1 MDKIVTY
8 SLNENFI
15 ENLADFIE
23 KSFLENSPDIS
34 RLAFVFEG
42 KRPALFLKKALSKR
56 IGKSFFSPTFFSID
70 EFIQYTLLKKTPFI
84 KIANLES
91 WYMIYTLARKIA
103 PEVVR
108 GREQFSQFLPWARE
122 IAKFIDLLDLEDI
135 APDSLKN
142 IQASASIGYEIPEN
156 INVLLKNI
164 IILRDAYHKLLSKK
178 KSFSRGFIYL
188 STARAMQE
196 VSFDEFDKIIF
207 CSFFYMYKT
216 EQKIIKHLYD
226 IDKAI
231 LFLQGDEDGWSIL
244 KNTARYFSSSIKPD
258 KKRENNYSLNLY
270 AAFDRHS
277 QVSTVRTILKKM
289 KKLDSTVIIL
299 PDPNSMIPLV
309 SEIGSSVGEF
319 NVSLGYPLKR
329 SSLYSLFENIVQ
341 AQKTRKG
348 AEYYAKDYIAALS
361 QPLIKNLK
369 ILPDYSATRV
379 LVHKIEEV
387 LLGIENTPISGNLF
401 VKLEDI
407 ENEDALFGLAV
418 ETLEHMDIKTSIEEM
433 QNVLKELHLLLFT
446 LWQDI
451 TNFHDFA
458 LSLEKFLDTL
468 VRKSLIGS
476 YPLNLKITERLYEIR
491 DELENISFS
500 QEDFIKEDIFK
511 IFQDMLE
518 NEIISFS
525 GSPLK
530 GLQILGMFETRSL
543 NFENV
548 IIMNGNESQLPKLH
562 IHEPLI
568 PHDIIVSLGLD
579 TLEKE
584 EEIQHYLFKRII
596 SVAKNVH
603 LIYEENS
610 EKERSRFI
618 EEIIWQRQKKEKT
631 FTIKP
636 IPQVSFSTE
645 VLLTKREIK
654 KTKGMIELL
663 KKRTYSA
670 SSIDTYLRCPLQFY
684 YKYVL
689 GFEEKAKLSEDIEGK
704 EVGIFIHQLLKD
716 VFARFINRK
725 PQINEEF
732 SRKFPEILAE
742 KFETFF
748 SKRMRPDL
756 FMLEKVLYSRLK
768 GFLAFEQRS
777 KERRVQKILYLE
789 KQFKERIE
797 LSGITF
803 DFTYIVDRID
813 KLEDGSVLIL
823 DYKTGADT
831 PKPQQ
836 TDKLEKMKFNREPIR
851 DQIRSFQ
858 LPLYYYFEK
867 KKYEEETL
875 NAALYNLRSLK
886 LSYLHNKKRNEEK
899 LMQICLNALDFILHE
914 ILDPGKTFIADP
926 ANERNCKY
934 CPFFYLCR

>member
-1 MDKIVTY
+1 
-8 SLNENFI
+8 
-15 ENLADFIE
+15 
-23 KSFLENSPDIS
+23 
-34 RLAFVFEG
+34 
-42 KRPALFLKKALSKR
+42 
-56 IGKSFFSPTFFSID
+56 
-70 EFIQYTLLKKTPFI
+70 
-84 KIANLES
+84 
-91 WYMIYTLARKIA
+91 
-103 PEVVR
+103 VVK
-108 GREQFSQFLPWARE
+108 GREKFSQFLPWARE

-164 IILRDAYHKLLSKK
+164 IILRNAYHKLLSKN
-178 KSFSRGFIYL
+178 KSFSRGFTYL
-188 STARAMQE
+188 STARIIQE

-216 EQKIIKHLYD
+216 EQKVIKHLYD

-231 LFLQGDEDGWSIL
+231 LFFQGDEDRWPVL
-244 KNTARYFSSSIKPD
+244 KNTARYFSSSIKPE

-277 QVSTVRTILKKM
+277 QVCTVRTILKKI

-309 SEIGSSVGEF
+309 SEIGSLVGEF

-329 SSLYSLFENIVQ
+329 SLLYSLFEIIVQ
-341 AQKTRKG
+341 AQKTKKG
-348 AEYYAKDYIAALS
+348 AEYYTKDYITALN
-361 QPLIKNLK
+361 QPLLKNLK

-387 LLGIENTPISGNLF
+387 LLGIENTSISGNLF
-401 VKLEDI
+401 VKLADI
-407 ENEDALFGLAV
+407 ENEDALFELAV
-418 ETLEHMDIKTSIEEM
+418 ETLEHMDIKASIEDL
-433 QNVLKELHLLLFT
+433 QNILKELHLLLFT
-446 LWQDI
+446 LWEDI

-458 LSLEKFLDTL
+458 LSLGKFLDTL
-468 VRKSLIGS
+468 VRKSLIGN
-476 YPLNLKITERLYEIR
+476 YPLNLKIAKRLYNIR

-500 QEDFIKEDIFK
+500 RENFIKEDIFK

-530 GLQILGMFETRSL
+530 GLQVLGMFETRSL
-543 NFENV
+543 SFENV
-548 IIMNGNESQLPKLH
+548 IIMNGNESQLPRLH
-562 IHEPLI
+562 IYEPLI

-579 TLEKE
+579 TIEKE

-645 VLLTKREIK
+645 VLLDKREIK
-654 KTKGMIELL
+654 KTKEMIEFL
-663 KKRTYSA
+663 KKYTYSI
-670 SSIDTYLRCPLQFY
+670 SSIDTYLQCPLQFY

-689 GFEEKAKLSEDIEGK
+689 GFEEKAELPEDIEGK
-704 EVGIFIHQLLKD
+704 EIGTFIHQLLRD
-716 VFARFINRK
+716 TFARFINRK
-725 PQINEEF
+725 PQINKEF
-732 SRKFPEILAE
+732 SREFLKMFAE
-742 KFETFF
+742 KFKNFS
-748 SKRMRPDL
+748 SKRRRPDL
-756 FMLEKVLYSRLK
+756 FMLEKVLDFRLK
-768 GFLAFEQRS
+768 RFLTFEQTS
-777 KERRVQKILYLE
+777 KERRVEKILYLE
-789 KQFKERIE
+789 KQFKEKIE

-803 DFTYIVDRID
+803 DFTYIVDRVD

-823 DYKTGADT
+823 DYKTGADA

-836 TDKLEKMKFNREPIR
+836 ADKLEKMKFKRESIR

-886 LSYLHNKKRNEEK
+886 LSYLYNKNRNEEK

-914 ILDPGKTFIADP
+914 IIDAEKTFMADS

-934 CPFFYLCR
+934 CPFFSLCR

>member
-8 SLNENFI
+8 SLNEDFM
-15 ENLADFIE
+15 ENLVDSIE
-23 KSFLENSPDIS
+23 KNFLDNSPDIS

-42 KRPALFLKKALSKR
+42 KRPALFLKRALSRR

-70 EFIQYTLLKKTPFI
+70 EFIQYTLLQKTPFT
-84 KIANLES
+84 KITSLES
-91 WYMIYTLARKIA
+91 CHAIYTLAREIA

-156 INVLLKNI
+156 INVLLERI
-164 IILRDAYHKLLSKK
+164 ITLRDAYHKLLSEE

-188 STARAMQE
+188 SAARAVQQ
-196 VSFDEFDKIIF
+196 VSFDEFDKVIF

-231 LFLQGDEDGWSIL
+231 LFFQGDGDEWSIL
-244 KNTARYFSSSIKPD
+244 KDAARCFSSSIRPNKF
-258 KKRENNYSLNLY
+258 KESNYSLNLY

-277 QVSTVRTILKKM
+277 QVSTVRTILQKM
-289 KKLDSTVIIL
+289 KKLDSTVVIL

-329 SSLYSLFENIVQ
+329 SSLYSLFEMIVQ
-341 AQKTRKG
+341 SQKTRKG
-348 AEYYAKDYIAALS
+348 RKYYVKDYIAALS
-361 QPLIKNLK
+361 QPLVKNLK

-379 LVHKIEEV
+379 LVHTIEEV
-387 LLGIENTPISGNLF
+387 LLGIENTSITGSLF
-401 VKLEDI
+401 VKLQDM
-407 ENEDALFGLAV
+407 ENEDTLFELAV
-418 ETLEHMDIKTSIEEM
+418 ETLEHMDIKASIEEM
-433 QNVLKELHLLLFT
+433 KNILKELHLLLFT

-458 LSLEKFLDTL
+458 LSLERLLDTL
-468 VRKSLIGS
+468 VGKSLIGN
-476 YPLNLKITERLYEIR
+476 YPLNLEITKRLYETR

-500 QEDFIKEDIFK
+500 RENSTKEDIFK

-548 IIMNGNESQLPKLH
+548 IIMDGNESQLPKLH
-562 IHEPLI
+562 IHKPLI

-579 TLEKE
+579 TIEKE
-584 EEIQHYLFKRII
+584 EEIQHYLFKRML
-596 SVAKNVH
+596 STARNVH

-631 FTIKP
+631 FSIEP
-636 IPQVSFSTE
+636 IPQVSFATE
-645 VLLTKREIK
+645 VLLSKREIG
-654 KTKGMIELL
+654 KTKEMIELL
-663 KKRTYSA
+663 RRRTYST

-704 EVGIFIHQLLKD
+704 EVGIFVHQLLND
-716 VFARFINRK
+716 IFAKFINRK
-725 PQINEEF
+725 PQIDEEF

-742 KFETFF
+742 KFESFF
-748 SKRMRPDL
+748 SRRMRPDL
-756 FMLEKVLYSRLK
+756 FMLEKVLHSRLK
-768 GFLAFEQRS
+768 GFLAFEQKS
-777 KERRVQKILYLE
+777 KERRVEKILYLE
-789 KQFKERIE
+789 KQFEEKIE
-797 LSGITF
+797 LSGRTF
-803 DFTYIVDRID
+803 DFTYIVDRVD
-813 KLEDGSVLIL
+813 KLEDGSVLVL
-823 DYKTGADT
+823 DYKTGADSL
-831 PKPQQ
+831 KPGQ
-836 TDKLEKMKFNREPIR
+836 TDKLQKMELKRESIR
-851 DQIRSFQ
+851 DYIRSFQ
-858 LPLYYYFEK
+858 LPLYCYFEK
-867 KKYEEETL
+867 KKYKEETL

-886 LSYLHNKKRNEEK
+886 LSYLYNKKRNEEN
-899 LMQICLNALDFILHE
+899 LMQICLKALDFILRE
-914 ILDPGKTFIADP
+914 ILDPEKTFMADP
-926 ANERNCKY
+926 ANERNCTY
-934 CPFFYLCR
+934 CSFFYLCR

>member
-1 MDKIVTY
+1 
-8 SLNENFI
+8 
-15 ENLADFIE
+15 
-23 KSFLENSPDIS
+23 
-34 RLAFVFEG
+34 
-42 KRPALFLKKALSKR
+42 
-56 IGKSFFSPTFFSID
+56 
-70 EFIQYTLLKKTPFI
+70 
-84 KIANLES
+84 
-91 WYMIYTLARKIA
+91 
-103 PEVVR
+103 
-108 GREQFSQFLPWARE
+108 
-122 IAKFIDLLDLEDI
+122 
-135 APDSLKN
+135 
-142 IQASASIGYEIPEN
+142 
-156 INVLLKNI
+156 
-164 IILRDAYHKLLSKK
+164 
-178 KSFSRGFIYL
+178 
-188 STARAMQE
+188 
-196 VSFDEFDKIIF
+196 
-207 CSFFYMYKT
+207 
-216 EQKIIKHLYD
+216 
-226 IDKAI
+226 
-231 LFLQGDEDGWSIL
+231 
-244 KNTARYFSSSIKPD
+244 
-258 KKRENNYSLNLY
+258 
-270 AAFDRHS
+270 
-277 QVSTVRTILKKM
+277 
-289 KKLDSTVIIL
+289 
-299 PDPNSMIPLV
+299 
-309 SEIGSSVGEF
+309 
-319 NVSLGYPLKR
+319 
-329 SSLYSLFENIVQ
+329 
-341 AQKTRKG
+341 
-348 AEYYAKDYIAALS
+348 
-361 QPLIKNLK
+361 
-369 ILPDYSATRV
+369 
-379 LVHKIEEV
+379 
-387 LLGIENTPISGNLF
+387 
-401 VKLEDI
+401 
-407 ENEDALFGLAV
+407 
-418 ETLEHMDIKTSIEEM
+418 
-433 QNVLKELHLLLFT
+433 
-446 LWQDI
+446 
-451 TNFHDFA
+451 
-458 LSLEKFLDTL
+458 
-468 VRKSLIGS
+468 
-476 YPLNLKITERLYEIR
+476 
-491 DELENISFS
+491 
-500 QEDFIKEDIFK
+500 
-511 IFQDMLE
+511 MLE

-579 TLEKE
+579 TIEKE

-654 KTKGMIELL
+654 KTKEMIELL
-663 KKRTYSA
+663 KRRIYSA

-689 GFEEKAKLSEDIEGK
+689 GFEEKAELPGDIEGK

-716 VFARFINRK
+716 VFAKFINRK

-732 SRKFPEILAE
+732 SRKFPEILTE

-768 GFLAFEQRS
+768 GFLAFERTS

-789 KQFKERIE
+789 KQFKEKIE
-797 LSGITF
+797 LCGITF
-803 DFTYIVDRID
+803 DFTYIVDRGD

-836 TDKLEKMKFNREPIR
+836 TDKLEKMKFKRESIR

-886 LSYLHNKKRNEEK
+886 LSYLYNKKRNEEK

-914 ILDPGKTFIADP
+914 ILDPGKTFMADP

>member
-1 MDKIVTY
+1 MNKIITC

-23 KSFLENSPDIS
+23 KNFLDNNADIS

-56 IGKSFFSPTFFSID
+56 MGESFFSPTFFSID
-70 EFIQYTLLKKTPFI
+70 EFIQDTLAKKSHFTNI
-84 KIANLES
+84 VNLES
-91 WYMIYTLARKIA
+91 WHTIYTLAKKTA

-122 IAKFIDLLDLEDI
+122 IANFIDLLDLEDI
-135 APDSLKN
+135 EPDSLKN
-142 IQASASIGYEIPEN
+142 IQASASIGYEIPESIN
-156 INVLLKNI
+156 ILLKNI
-164 IILRDAYHKLLSKK
+164 IIIRDAYHKLLSRN

-188 STARAMQE
+188 STARIIQE

-231 LFLQGDEDGWSIL
+231 LFFQGYENRWPIL

-277 QVSTVRTILKKM
+277 QVCTARTILEKI
-289 KKLDSTVIIL
+289 KKLDSTVIVL

-329 SSLYSLFENIVQ
+329 SLLYSLFEIIFQ
-341 AQKTRKG
+341 TQKTRKG
-348 AEYYAKDYIAALS
+348 AEYYAKDYITALS
-361 QPLIKNLK
+361 QPLIKNLRV
-369 ILPDYSATRV
+369 LPDYSATRV
-379 LVHKIEEV
+379 LVHKIEEA
-387 LLGIENTPISGNLF
+387 LLGMENTPISGNLF
-401 VKLEDI
+401 VKLEDM
-407 ENEDALFGLAV
+407 ENEDTLFQLAI
-418 ETLEHMDIKTSIEEM
+418 ETLNNMDIKTSIPEM
-433 QNVLKELHLLLFT
+433 QNVLKELHLLLFA

-451 TNFHDFA
+451 KSLKDFA
-458 LSLEKFLDTL
+458 LSLETFLDTL

-476 YPLNLKITERLYEIR
+476 YPMNLKIMKRLYEIK

-500 QEDFIKEDIFK
+500 QENFAKEDIFR
-511 IFQDMLE
+511 IFQEMLE
-518 NEIISFS
+518 NEIVSFS

-548 IIMNGNESQLPKLH
+548 IIMDGNESQLPKLH
-562 IHEPLI
+562 IHQPLI

-579 TLEKE
+579 TIEKE
-584 EEIQHYLFKRII
+584 EEIQHYLFERII
-596 SVAKNVH
+596 SPAKNIH

-618 EEIIWQRQKKEKT
+618 EEIIWQSQKKKKALA
-631 FTIKP
+631 IRP

-645 VLLTKREIK
+645 ILLNKKEIE
-654 KTKGMIELL
+654 KTKEMIELL
-663 KKRTYSA
+663 KRRIYSP
-670 SSIDTYLRCPLQFY
+670 SSVDTYLRCPLQFY

-689 GFEEKAKLSEDIEGK
+689 GFEEKERLSEDIEGK
-704 EVGIFIHQLLKD
+704 DVGVFIHQLLED
-716 VFARFINRK
+716 VFAKFINRK
-725 PQINEEF
+725 PEINQEF
-732 SRKFPEILAE
+732 CRKFPQILAE

-748 SKRMRPDL
+748 SKRKRPDL
-756 FMLEKVLYSRLK
+756 FMLEKVLYYRLNQ
-768 GFLAFEQRS
+768 FLKFEQTS
-777 KERRVQKILYLE
+777 KERRVERILYVE
-789 KQFKERIE
+789 KQFEEEIE
-797 LSGITF
+797 LSGTTF
-803 DFTYIVDRID
+803 DFTYIVDRVD
-813 KLEDGSVLIL
+813 ELEDGSVLIL
-823 DYKTGADT
+823 DYKTGSDAL
-831 PKPQQ
+831 KPQQ
-836 TDKLEKMKFNREPIR
+836 ANRLEKMEFKRESIR
-851 DQIRSFQ
+851 DKIKSFQ

-867 KKYEEETL
+867 KKYQEETL

-886 LSYLHNKKRNEEK
+886 LSYLYNKKGNEKE
-899 LMQICLNALDFILHE
+899 LMPICLNALDFILHE
-914 ILDPGKTFIADP
+914 IIDPGKTFIADP
-926 ANERNCKY
+926 ANERNCNY

>member
-15 ENLADFIE
+15 ENLAGFIE
-23 KSFLENSPDIS
+23 KNFLKNSPDIS

-70 EFIQYTLLKKTPFI
+70 EFIQYTLSKKTPFI

-91 WYMIYTLARKIA
+91 WYIIYALARKIA
-103 PEVVR
+103 PEVVK
-108 GREQFSQFLPWARE
+108 GREKFSQFLPWARE

-164 IILRDAYHKLLSKK
+164 IILRNAYHKLLSKN
-178 KSFSRGFIYL
+178 KSFSRGFTYL
-188 STARAMQE
+188 STARIIQE

-216 EQKIIKHLYD
+216 EQKVIKHLYD

-231 LFLQGDEDGWSIL
+231 LFFQGDEDRWPVL
-244 KNTARYFSSSIKPD
+244 KNTARYFSSSIKPE

-277 QVSTVRTILKKM
+277 QVCTVRTILKKI

-309 SEIGSSVGEF
+309 SEIGSLVGEF

-329 SSLYSLFENIVQ
+329 SLLYSLFEIIVQ
-341 AQKTRKG
+341 AQKTKKG
-348 AEYYAKDYIAALS
+348 AEYYTKDYITALN
-361 QPLIKNLK
+361 QPLLKNLK

-387 LLGIENTPISGNLF
+387 LLGIENTSISGNLF
-401 VKLEDI
+401 VKLADI
-407 ENEDALFGLAV
+407 ENEDALFELAV
-418 ETLEHMDIKTSIEEM
+418 ETLEHMDIKASIEDL
-433 QNVLKELHLLLFT
+433 QNILKELHLLLFT
-446 LWQDI
+446 LWEDI

-458 LSLEKFLDTL
+458 LSLGKFLDTL
-468 VRKSLIGS
+468 VRKSLIGN
-476 YPLNLKITERLYEIR
+476 YPLNLKIAKRLYNLI

-500 QEDFIKEDIFK
+500 RENFIKEDIFK

-530 GLQILGMFETRSL
+530 GLQVLGMFETRSL

-548 IIMNGNESQLPKLH
+548 IIMNGNESQLPRLH
-562 IHEPLI
+562 IYEPLI

-579 TLEKE
+579 TIEKE

-645 VLLTKREIK
+645 VLLDKREIK
-654 KTKGMIELL
+654 KTKEMIEFL
-663 KKRTYSA
+663 KKYTYSI
-670 SSIDTYLRCPLQFY
+670 SSIDTYLQCPLQFY

-689 GFEEKAKLSEDIEGK
+689 GFEEKAELPEDIEGK
-704 EVGIFIHQLLKD
+704 EIGTFIHQLLRD
-716 VFARFINRK
+716 TFARFINRK
-725 PQINEEF
+725 PQINKEF
-732 SRKFPEILAE
+732 SREFLKMFAE
-742 KFETFF
+742 KFKNFS
-748 SKRMRPDL
+748 SKRRRPDL
-756 FMLEKVLYSRLK
+756 FMLEKVLDFRLK
-768 GFLAFEQRS
+768 RFLTFEQTS
-777 KERRVQKILYLE
+777 KERRVEKILYLE
-789 KQFKERIE
+789 KQFKEKIE

-803 DFTYIVDRID
+803 DFTYIVDRVD

-823 DYKTGADT
+823 DYKTGADA

-836 TDKLEKMKFNREPIR
+836 ADKLEKMKFKRESIR

-886 LSYLHNKKRNEEK
+886 LSYLYNKKRNEEK

-914 ILDPGKTFIADP
+914 IIDTEKTFMADS

-934 CPFFYLCR
+934 CPFFSLCR